1 LHSIPRDEDKALTVL
16 YYGDKMVIPRN
27 EETSVNRDE
36 YPPRSYRNLL
46 LNKSRLLNMKN
57 NVANNAVKLI
67 YIVIL

>member
-1 LHSIPRDEDKALTVL
+1 
-16 YYGDKMVIPRN
+16 MVIPRN

-36 YPPRSYRNLL
+36 YPTRSYRNLL

-67 YIVIL
+67 YIKCINTLN